1 MMFTTTDVSLLSLD
15 TALAL
20 VGGYAGTVWLLIACA
35 CGGFAQFAY
44 QNSLVREFIKKRRR
58 TDQVA
63 VAEEEEMS
71 NDIEQVINSTEPVIF
86 SYAQSIIAQAASIW
100 CFCKETAWMR
110 RQIRQN
116 RLHTKAFDEISKE
129 IDITRFIRASRASR
143 VMTKMFLKP
152 N

>member
-1 MMFTTTDVSLLSLD
+1 MMFTTTDISLFSLD

-44 QNSLVREFIKKRRR
+44 QNSLVRKFIKKRRR

-63 VAEEEEMS
+63 VAEEEMS
-71 NDIEQVINSTEPVIF
+71 IDIEQVINSTEPVIF
-86 SYAQSIIAQAASIW
+86 TYAQSIIAQAASIW
-100 CFCKETAWMR
+100 CFCKNTAWMR

-143 VMTKMFLKP
+143 VMTKMFLKS